1 MTPGALQTTT
11 WAPCQSGD
19 TNRAAL
25 STAQTGGLSA
35 AARTAG
41 APLIGVAL
49 TLTSPTTS
57 ADQTTST
64 LTSALATAYVNLRD
78 EEDLYHKKRSGGA
91 EAPGLRFLRI
101 TGSSARGMA
110 AAQRGALQGCGKA
123 AGLEMSGFPATLRTH
138 AFGHAEKKAS
148 GEEPPRGMKAVLPQ
162 EEGMVFLVL
171 KISVQRRVLMLLRKP
186 PEAEICGDEA
196 GLPLEEE
203 GRVYFPL
210 LMNSLAL
217 KEDGNQIHGM
227 EIETQGQVMS
237 TSVMPPA
244 PSIPLTMVTPQL
256 AENGPLL
263 SRAWTWH
270 PCHPESAPGMMG
282 QRPLSTEKWKPQRF
296 LLRIAEAKA
305 EGAQDLPKECQNPGA
320 PAPWME
326 ITMTDTTEM
335 NLLGALRAVGP
346 LLGGPGVAVTGV
358 EGVT

>member
-1 MTPGALQTTT
+1 
-11 WAPCQSGD
+11 
-19 TNRAAL
+19 
-25 STAQTGGLSA
+25 
-35 AARTAG
+35 
-41 APLIGVAL
+41 
-49 TLTSPTTS
+49 
-57 ADQTTST
+57 
-64 LTSALATAYVNLRD
+64 
-78 EEDLYHKKRSGGA
+78 
-91 EAPGLRFLRI
+91 
-101 TGSSARGMA
+101 
-110 AAQRGALQGCGKA
+110 
-123 AGLEMSGFPATLRTH
+123 
-138 AFGHAEKKAS
+138 
-148 GEEPPRGMKAVLPQ
+148 MKAVLPQ